1 MKKALSDKD
10 YEIHFGYDNKY
21 CIAVTKPNA
30 LLTNVL
36 PNHDA
41 DEFCLNCFGNCQN
54 KELIK
59 NMKRFVKIVITPKVS
74 QKKVKTVLNIST
86 GEKMEVPVNIFKH
99 FFESSSLHQVMLAK
113 IDEAELKLEE
123 LRGKKGSTIYCKS
136 SQACRTSFALAIH
149 YSKEALP
156 KGSEYF
162 SYSGEDCMDVFAE
175 KIEKILYGFANFSK
189 QKIIFTEENQ
199 TSED

>member
-1 MKKALSDKD
+1 
-10 YEIHFGYDNKY
+10 
-21 CIAVTKPNA
+21 
-30 LLTNVL
+30 
-36 PNHDA
+36 
-41 DEFCLNCFGNCQN
+41 
-54 KELIK
+54 
-59 NMKRFVKIVITPKVS
+59 
-74 QKKVKTVLNIST
+74 
-86 GEKMEVPVNIFKH
+86 MEVPVNIFKH
-99 FFESSSLHQVMLAK
+99 FFGSSSLHQVMLAK

-136 SQACRTSFALAIH
+136 SQVCRTSFALAIH